1 MEEIEHGTLSLQ
13 FRQHA
18 GGADGLGNFHLFL
31 AQSLQ
36 IVPIHPDLDS
46 ASHHKRSQVSNYIK
60 SIEIKLVNSLRGAP
74 DEFRSLED
82 FFGKRMQARA
92 SHRDSG

>member
-1 MEEIEHGTLSLQ
+1 MEETEHGTLSLQ

-36 IVPIHPDLDS
+36 IIPIQNASCAFTQPPKVSPMVKSGRGGNS
-46 ASHHKRSQVSNYIK
+46 ALYFFKASTS
-60 SIEIKLVNSLRGAP
+60 RG
-74 DEFRSLED
+74 L
-82 FFGKRMQARA
+82 K
-92 SHRDSG
+92 